1 VADVP
6 EIDIDALEGHLSS
19 GAVVV
24 DVREDDEYADGHV
37 SGAVH
42 IPLGTV
48 PERFEEIPGDRPVY
62 VICARGS
69 RSARAVEFLRA
80 KGIDA
85 VNVAGGTLAWTNS
98 DRPVVTGTQPS

>member
-6 EIDIDALEGHLSS
+6 EIDIDALESLLSS

-48 PERFEEIPGDRPVY
+48 PERFEEIPVDRPVY

-69 RSARAVEFLRA
+69 RSARAVEFLRT
-80 KGIDA
+80 KGVDA

-98 DRPVVTGTQPS
+98 DRPVTTGTQPS

>member
-6 EIDIDALEGHLSS
+6 EIDIDALEGLLSS

-48 PERFEEIPGDRPVY
+48 PQRFEEIPGDRPVY